1 MFAYTP
7 HTDPSYEVDNAQVY
21 NLLDEDLAGT
31 NDMTS
36 ITRHQLTID
45 GMSAYLDLF
54 THNMGLE
61 NWEKTVEQAE
71 SVRATIIWNG
81 RNS

>member
-1 MFAYTP
+1 
-7 HTDPSYEVDNAQVY
+7 
-21 NLLDEDLAGT
+21 
-31 NDMTS
+31 MTS

-45 GMSAYLDLF
+45 GMSAYLDLV